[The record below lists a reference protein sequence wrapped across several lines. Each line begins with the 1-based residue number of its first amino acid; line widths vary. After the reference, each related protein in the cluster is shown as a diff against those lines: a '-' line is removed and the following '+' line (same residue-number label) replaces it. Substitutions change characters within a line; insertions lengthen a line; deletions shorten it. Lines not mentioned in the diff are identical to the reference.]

1 MRVLKF
7 VVCVLF
13 LVHAANVYAEQS
25 EPPILDNP
33 FEKRPKVEPPQAE
46 TPTLENP
53 FAEKP
58 KVEQPKVEPPQTQPP
73 KTVPPGIEVP
83 KVQSPRLDKSK
94 MSVAKKAEKKPLITS
109 SSVSAALGINFRNKQ
124 IFSQESY
131 FQDSWLV
138 AVGGHWD
145 LSLWSLQ
152 ALIRGGFERFQL
164 LPRDT
169 KQLGIE
175 TTETRLSLEAG
186 LENRLYLPLGA
197 SLGIVRVGKSSK
209 LISGEFISDQS
220 SSTAWSDSA
229 FAPSYRIW
237 VGVPLWR
244 SGAQLNACFQ
254 QVFVSQ
260 PADEKTGYGAEL
272 RVQF

>member
-1 MRVLKF
+1 MRVLKYVF
-7 VVCVLF
+7 GILF
-13 LVHAANVYAEQS
+13 LVHVVDVHAEQS
-25 EPPILDNP
+25 KPPTSDIP
-33 FEKRPKVEPPQAE
+33 FDQSPKVKSPQAE
-46 TPTLENP
+46 SPTLENP
-53 FAEKP
+53 FVEKP
-58 KVEQPKVEPPQTQPP
+58 RIEPPKVEPPKVEP
-73 KTVPPGIEVP
+73 P
-83 KVQSPRLDKSK
+83 KVQTPRIEKSK
-94 MSVAKKAEKKPLITS
+94 NSVAKKTLDKPLITS

-124 IFSQESY
+124 IFSQESF

-145 LSLWSLQ
+145 LSLWSMQ
-152 ALIRGGFERFQL
+152 ALIRGGYERFQP

-186 LENRLYLPLGA
+186 FENRDLFPLGA

-209 LISGEFISDQS
+209 LSSGEFIIDQS
-220 SSTAWSDSA
+220 SSTAWTDST

-244 SGAQLNACFQ
+244 SGAQLNASFQ

-260 PADEKTGYGAEL
+260 PTDEKTGYGAEL
-272 RVQF
+272 RMQF

>member
-7 VVCVLF
+7 AVCVLF
-13 LVHAANVYAEQS
+13 LVHAADVYAEQS

-33 FEKRPKVEPPQAE
+33 FEQRPKVEPPKAE
-46 TPTLENP
+46 TPTLEKP

-58 KVEQPKVEPPQTQPP
+58 KVEQPKVEPPQAQPP
-73 KTVPPGIEVP
+73 KTVPPEIEVP
-83 KVQSPRLDKSK
+83 KVQSPRVDKSK
-94 MSVAKKAEKKPLITS
+94 MGVAKKAEKKPLITS
-109 SSVSAALGINFRNKQ
+109 SSVSAALGMNFRSKQ

-138 AVGGHWD
+138 AFGGHWD
-145 LSLWSLQ
+145 LSLWSMQ
-152 ALIRGGFERFQL
+152 ALIRGGFERFQA

-175 TTETRLSLEAG
+175 STETRLSLEAG
-186 LENRLYLPLGA
+186 FENRFFLPVGA

-220 SSTAWSDSA
+220 TSTTWTDLA
-229 FAPSYRIW
+229 FVPSYRVW
-237 VGVPLWR
+237 VGVPLWHN
-244 SGAQLNACFQ
+244 GVQLNACFQ